1 MENDDLERIYWFT
14 VQDCARLL
22 VDTPVALDV
31 FLSDV
36 YDSVVSLNS
45 TDSNVLD
52 LLSLIDQINQQRTID
67 RANQIASEVFKA

>member
-1 MENDDLERIYWFT
+1 MEDDLERVYWFT
-14 VQDCARLL
+14 VQDCAKILASH
-22 VDTPVALDV
+22 PVPLDV

-45 TDSNVLD
+45 TDPTVLD
-52 LLSLIDQINQQRTID
+52 LLSVLDLINQQREID